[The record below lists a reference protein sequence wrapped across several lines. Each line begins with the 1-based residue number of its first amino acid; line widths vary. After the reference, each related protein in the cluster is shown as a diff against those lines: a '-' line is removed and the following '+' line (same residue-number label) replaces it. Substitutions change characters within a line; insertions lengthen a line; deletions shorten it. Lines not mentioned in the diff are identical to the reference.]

1 MLTQTLKD
9 VALTEFVARTSDPR
23 NRRRLTSKLVEDA
36 FIVAEQFV
44 QAENA
49 YDARQRDIAPADNA
63 RPKPSPVDVQ
73 LWDPEAMAP
82 MVRDGKPVMTTV
94 TPDVGAFPAG
104 LDFNHHFVQAH
115 LIGRLELGMPLP
127 SCLWTMEQEIAIK
140 SLAADAGVANPL
152 EA

>member
-9 VALTEFVARTSDPR
+9 IALSEFVAQTSNPH
-23 NRRRLTSKLVEDA
+23 NRRRHPAKLVEDA
-36 FIVAEQFV
+36 FAVAQQFV
-44 QAENA
+44 DAQAA
-49 YDARQRDIAPADNA
+49 YEAGNVIAPADRT
-63 RPKPSPVDVQ
+63 RPAPSAVTVQ

-82 MVRDGKPVMTTV
+82 MTKEGKPIMTTV
-94 TPDVGAFPAG
+94 TPDVDAFPAG

-115 LIGRLELGMPLP
+115 LMGRLELGMPLP
-127 SCLWTMEQEIAIK
+127 SCIWSMEQEIAIK